1 MSSRRTFLNAG
12 IAAVWS
18 AAASSRIA
26 SGGNSTSQTGPQGAV
41 STSLQK
47 RDYCS
52 KPFRVAVALGDSIT
66 AGGTATS
73 RELAWVSRLAELI
86 NQAQL
91 TPIQM
96 INSGIGGNQISPR
109 SAYYDQTGKVSA
121 MERYQ
126 KHVVDHQPDLVLI
139 SYGVNDSMTGTPV
152 GQFLEDLQH
161 IALDI
166 REKTH
171 ALVVIVGAYFVKDF
185 HRYAPALNGSVA
197 SLLAYNCAMKRMAEE
212 CDMLYVDV
220 FAAYG
225 MALWAVDEDGIHPN
239 NLGHTLVA
247 NRIFEVLAQNC
258 SCLSEKALE
267 LRKTFQPWR
276 DESALRKTY

>member
-1 MSSRRTFLNAG
+1 MTSRRRFLG
-12 IAAVWS
+12 TSLAALWS
-18 AAASSRIA
+18 AMATSRIA
-26 SGGNSTSQTGPQGAV
+26 SGANSASETDPQGAI

-47 RDYCS
+47 RDYCR
-52 KPFRVAVALGDSIT
+52 KPFRLAVALGDSIT

-73 RELAWVSRLAELI
+73 RELDWVSHLAELI

-91 TPIQM
+91 TPIQI

-152 GQFLEDLQH
+152 EQFLDDLQH
-161 IALDI
+161 IASDI

-171 ALVVIVGAYFVKDF
+171 SLVVILGPYFVKDF

-197 SLLAYNCAMKRMAEE
+197 SLLAYNCAIKRMAEE
-212 CDMLYVDV
+212 CDMLFVDV

-225 MALWAVDEDGIHPN
+225 MAPWAVDEDGIHPN

-267 LRKTFQPWR
+267 LRKTFRPWR